1 MKKRYSTWPIIYL
14 FFSISLLFFY
24 SCSHSSDNSGKT
36 QTTNSAETANKES
49 ASSSFPGEGARH
61 GLTSHYNTTTGGEPR
76 SSANHP
82 PTVDKAKLQLEYV
95 NNKDIVRVVAGGTD
109 KDGDE
114 VTLGYEWFR
123 NGEPAGEG
131 DTISEFR
138 RGDKLSVKIIPFD
151 DKDYGSPKTLSME
164 INNCPPKIN
173 EYKEIKFDGNTY
185 IGKIEASDPDGDPL
199 TYSIK
204 SAPPDMT
211 VDPSTGLVKWNVPP
225 DFKGK
230 ASFTASVADGHGGE
244 ATQDLSFGILPQ
256 QKKEL

>member
-1 MKKRYSTWPIIYL
+1 MKKRSSIWPIIYL
-14 FFSISLLFFY
+14 FFFISLLFFY

-49 ASSSFPGEGARH
+49 ASSSFPGEGAGHR
-61 GLTSHYNTTTGGEPR
+61 LTSQYNGTTGGEPG
-76 SSANHP
+76 SSENHP
-82 PTVDKAKLQLEYV
+82 PAVDKAKLQIESV

-131 DTISEFR
+131 DTISEFK
-138 RGDKLSVKIIPFD
+138 RGDKLSVKITPFD
-151 DKDYGSPKTLSME
+151 DKDYGSPKTLSIA

-173 EYKEIKFDGNTY
+173 EYKETKFDGNTY
-185 IGKIEASDPDGDPL
+185 IGQIKASDPDGDPL
-199 TYSIK
+199 TYSLK
-204 SAPPDMT
+204 AAPPGMT
-211 VDPSTGLVKWNVPP
+211 VDSSTGSVKWNVPA
-225 DFKGK
+225 DFNGK
-230 ASFTASVADGHGGE
+230 VSFTVSVSDGHGGE

-256 QKKEL
+256 QRKP